1 MKKPDSNP
9 NEPPSASFMEDAD
22 SQQSLLTNFLEY
34 FRLLQRNPRFRLY
47 LISHLCQH
55 VGDWFTRIAS
65 LLTIERLAPGS
76 GKALSILALTRM
88 IPQVFVSH
96 IGGVF
101 ADKYDR
107 RNIMRCLDCIGAV
120 AVLFVLVAIRLDSLP
135 MFYVVSVIRSI
146 IHSLY
151 EPSTKSIVPMIV
163 PEPSSLKRAATL
175 SSMAWAFMLVLGG
188 VIAGDSTAYI
198 GVQVCYVIDSA
209 TYFISAIVISFLK
222 GKYSVVQNTEPSTN
236 ISTTTTSEGSGTI
249 PAERNYQPTMYRL
262 RLACQPLFAFCQMAH
277 KLNMYLYH
285 SGFGGVILLKA
296 TGALIWGP
304 ADVLNVSF
312 AHVNGDEV
320 ATSKRLGYLFSCL
333 GIGYVLGPIAANFH
347 TNAAQPKSLQLVC
360 ASSFIFMTIG
370 WIGISQAPTFNGIL
384 WFSMIRAFGSGIMW
398 MNSTLLL
405 QSLSKPEFL
414 GRMLAF
420 EFSLSMLA
428 DAVVAMIVGQLQDQ
442 GFAASQISSGVGAL
456 SGLFFG
462 VWSVYHLF
470 GRGAARKEF
479 NPKETCHST
488 RHAKVEPIVVFA

>member
-1 MKKPDSNP
+1 MKDDDQP
-9 NEPPSASFMEDAD
+9 
-22 SQQSLLTNFLEY
+22 QQSLLTNFWEY

-55 VGDWFTRIAS
+55 IGDWFTRIAS

-76 GKALSILALTRM
+76 GSALSILALTRM

-96 IGGVF
+96 IGGVL

-120 AVLFVLVAIRLDSLP
+120 AVLFVLVAIRLESLP
-135 MFYVVSVIRSI
+135 LFYIVSVIRSI

-151 EPSTKSIVPMIV
+151 EPSTKSIVPLIV

-175 SSMAWAFMLVLGG
+175 SSMAWASMLVLGG

-209 TYFISAIVISFLK
+209 TYLLSAIVISFLQ
-222 GKYSVVQNTEPSTN
+222 GTYSVVQDPDGSPTTIDSATFSSDESST
-236 ISTTTTSEGSGTI
+236 ISAGKRHS
-249 PAERNYQPTMYRL
+249 PVMYRL
-262 RLACQPLFAFCQMAH
+262 RLVCQPLVAFCQMAH
-277 KLNMYLYH
+277 ELNTYLYH
-285 SGFGGVILLKA
+285 SDFGGVIFLKA

-304 ADVLNVSF
+304 ADVLNITF
-312 AHVNGDEV
+312 AHVGADEV

-333 GIGYVLGPIAANFH
+333 GIGYVLGPIAANIY

-360 ASSFIFMTIG
+360 ASSFSFMTIG
-370 WIGISQAPTFNGIL
+370 WIGISQASTFNGIL
-384 WFSMIRAFGSGIMW
+384 WCSIIRAFGSGIMW

-405 QSLSKPEFL
+405 QSLTKPEFL

-420 EFSLSMLA
+420 EFSLTMLA
-428 DAVVAMIVGQLQDQ
+428 DAVVATIVGQLRDQ
-442 GFAASQISSGVGAL
+442 GYAASQISSGVGAL

-462 VWSVYHLF
+462 VWTVYHLF

-479 NPKETCHST
+479 NPKEISCSIRQSKT
-488 RHAKVEPIVVFA
+488 EPVVVFA